1 MLTLYIPYL
10 YLYIIDIQAGHALR
24 PATHPGHTPHAYSSD
39 LLSPI
44 PQTPTFQTETSRS
57 STSST
62 PHRTA
67 SPMSPLGDEKAESK
81 PDALDAVENDID
93 EIDTDDPTQEYV
105 QLKLRL
111 DHLFQYRRTDAITDS
126 AEVVRLRQRMSAVK
140 RDYLFDENEADA
152 QYREERKKA
161 EAIALREKLSGAIPP
176 EAETESVKLGQRAAA
191 NQVTVPG
198 GPKSPAFDIFDA
210 EDEPRT
216 GILDLLHMSDTETTP
231 EGITITIKEM
241 ALPKHWSGR
250 TPKALL
256 QDMVVKKDRYAAV
269 TYSIISGYSLAKRA
283 SVGVRWDGHRTEM
296 WTMSDVAC
304 RDESQAEQYVA
315 MIALHA
321 LSFPSSNGFSGSS
334 QIAPTFFRLLPAAY
348 RDLWDELEANRK
360 EAENTKNRAL
370 WAKLRNI
377 TELRLDSESKVSL
390 GGTCV
395 TCL

>member
-1 MLTLYIPYL
+1 MF
-10 YLYIIDIQAGHALR
+10 A
-24 PATHPGHTPHAYSSD
+24 
-39 LLSPI
+39 
-44 PQTPTFQTETSRS
+44 
-57 STSST
+57 
-62 PHRTA
+62 
-67 SPMSPLGDEKAESK
+67 PLGDERTESK
-81 PDALDAVENDID
+81 PCTLDAVENDID

-111 DHLFQYRRTDAITDS
+111 DRLFQHRRTDAITDS
-126 AEVVRLRQRMSAVK
+126 AEIMRLRQRMSAVQ

-161 EAIALREKLSGAIPP
+161 EAIALREKLTGAIPP
-176 EAETESVKLGQRAAA
+176 ETETEHVKLGQRAAA
-191 NQVTVPG
+191 NQDIVPG
-198 GPKSPAFDIFDA
+198 GPKSPTFDIFDA

-231 EGITITIKEM
+231 EGITITIREM

-269 TYSIISGYSLAKRA
+269 TYSITSGYSLAKRA

-304 RDESQAEQYVA
+304 RDEGQAEQYVA

-377 TELRLDSESKVSL
+377 MELRLDSESKASL
-390 GGTCV
+390 GITCV
-395 TCL
+395 TCLRLTN